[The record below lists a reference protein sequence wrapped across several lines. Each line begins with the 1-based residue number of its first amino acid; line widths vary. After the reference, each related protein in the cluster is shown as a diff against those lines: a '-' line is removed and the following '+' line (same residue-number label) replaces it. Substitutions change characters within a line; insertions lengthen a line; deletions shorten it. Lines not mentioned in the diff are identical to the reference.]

1 MADSVEVSTI
11 ETTDG
16 TIGIIRDNAAR
27 QSIANLRE
35 GKETVG
41 SVAWENVKGRPT
53 KVSELEN
60 DKNYQTDENVSN
72 TLNSTLYAGSSTH
85 GGPATSADKLTT
97 ARTISLSGAAAGSGS
112 FDGSAN
118 STINVSS
125 LDATKLTGVVPITNL
140 PPSVIER
147 MSIVKDDT
155 ERFALTKDKVQ
166 DGDVV
171 KVKSSGLIYYVVDD
185 DKLNEDAGYE
195 VFTVGTAASVPWGGV
210 TDKPSSYP
218 PSSHT
223 HTKSQITDFPSSLP
237 SPSNLTMQIEG
248 NNAAVY
254 NGGTSQTFN
263 VTKSSL
269 GLDKVNNT
277 ADADKSVKYAASAG
291 NANTATGHSLGLNIP
306 SPSAVDQDKFLSGKG
321 VWESITGKIVGTKVT
336 SADTADKIATARNIT
351 IGSSSKKFDGSSD
364 VSYSLSE
371 IGAQPSGYYT
381 TASQIGAD
389 APNYTVDDIFTLRR
403 GTTGG
408 VGSVYMKQ
416 KSSGLGSEIPGGW
429 YNYIYSPHRTGIGD
443 DNDQY
448 ATVILC
454 PMNFAGESYILRYSS
469 GVLAEVTNLNSPN
482 FLSASD
488 KSKTVATV
496 PYYSCDQLNSEF
508 GTSGTDTET
517 YLKNWVKKIVK
528 SHSNLSGIVIIG
540 TANPNAA
547 GTIIFRAYECTNYN
561 NTGFPQYCE
570 GQYFGLWSSYHTFGT
585 YDGVWNFN
593 SFVLSNNLSINPTN
607 YSVVQRSDQG
617 WIYGTYFNQ
626 SSGDETG
633 QLNSSS
639 YTIFANSD
647 GFLRKASVSALS
659 SLVGGFKSAKYTLTA
674 SKWSGSSAPYSYDL
688 GPTYGSNAIIGFDS
702 ETGTEEQ
709 LEAASAANIQGSSST
724 KIYAFGDKPTV
735 DIPIVIIYQ

>member
-16 TIGIIRDNAAR
+16 TIGVIRDNAAR

-53 KVSELEN
+53 KVSSFEN

-97 ARTISLSGAAAGSGS
+97 ARTISLGGAAAGSGS

-125 LDATKLTGVVPITNL
+125 LDATKLTGVVSITNL
-140 PPSVIER
+140 PPSVVER

-155 ERFALTKDKVQ
+155 ERLALTKDTVQ

-171 KVKSSGLIYYVVDD
+171 KVKSSGLMYYVVDD
-185 DKLNEDAGYE
+185 DKLNEEAGYE
-195 VFTVGTAASVPWGGV
+195 VFKAGSAASVPWGGV

-263 VTKSSL
+263 VTKASL

-277 ADADKSVKYAASAG
+277 ADADKSVKYAASVPWGGVTGKPSSYPPSSHTHTKAQVGLG
-291 NANTATGHSLGLNIP
+291 NVANLDQSKAIKSITRNGTTFTATALDGTTSTFTQQDTNTTYDLASQSSNGLM
-306 SPSAVDQDKFLSGKG
+306 SAADKKAVDREFFRMLPKG
-321 VWESITGKIVGTKVT
+321 GTRIPPNADLNSIQYIKVGTYYNPVT
-336 SADTADKIATARNIT
+336 AETRAMKNCPAGAFIMYVLSPLSEFYDNE
-351 IGSSSKKFDGSSD
+351 SSD
-364 VSYSLSE
+364 VWVYRLRIFVEFTGNIFVQYVAAGATPGSFSY
-371 IGAQPSGYYT
+371 GP
-381 TASQIGAD
+381 
-389 APNYTVDDIFTLRR
+389 
-403 GTTGG
+403 
-408 VGSVYMKQ
+408 
-416 KSSGLGSEIPGGW
+416 
-429 YNYIYSPHRTGIGD
+429 
-443 DNDQY
+443 
-448 ATVILC
+448 
-454 PMNFAGESYILRYSS
+454 
-469 GVLAEVTNLNSPN
+469 
-482 FLSASD
+482 
-488 KSKTVATV
+488 
-496 PYYSCDQLNSEF
+496 
-508 GTSGTDTET
+508 
-517 YLKNWVKKIVK
+517 WVKM
-528 SHSNLSGIVIIG
+528 
-540 TANPNAA
+540 
-547 GTIIFRAYECTNYN
+547 
-561 NTGFPQYCE
+561 
-570 GQYFGLWSSYHTFGT
+570 
-585 YDGVWNFN
+585 
-593 SFVLSNNLSINPTN
+593 
-607 YSVVQRSDQG
+607 
-617 WIYGTYFNQ
+617 
-626 SSGDETG
+626 
-633 QLNSSS
+633 
-639 YTIFANSD
+639 ANSYD
-647 GFLRKASVSALS
+647 LINNRS
-659 SLVGGFKSAKYTLTA
+659 KSAKYTLTA
-674 SKWSGSSAPYSYDL
+674 SNWSGSSAPYSYDL

-724 KIYAFGDKPTV
+724 KIYAYGDKPTV